1 MKKLTANVLLALILT
16 VSSTYA
22 IELNLAGTVVSDN
35 DKKITSRYM
44 GIVKKMLVSEGDIVE
59 KGQMLYEIDSKE
71 IDSKKE
77 QVELGISQA
86 QLALQMNRN
95 QYNNVLLN
103 LGRYQRLF
111 KKGMVSKYELENL
124 QLGAKNMK
132 DMVSILQNKW
142 HKPKQ

>member
-1 MKKLTANVLLALILT
+1 MRKLTANVLLALIVT
-16 VSSTYA
+16 VTSTYA
-22 IELNLAGTVVSDN
+22 IELNLAGTVISDN

-95 QYNNVLLN
+95 QYNNVLILILTRREKPN
-103 LGRYQRLF
+103 AQ
-111 KKGMVSKYELENL
+111 
-124 QLGAKNMK
+124 
-132 DMVSILQNKW
+132 LQN
-142 HKPKQ
+142 PNFNSIFQIAVQISKQFIQELLIT